1 MLSSYED
8 IILNE
13 TGMHLEMLGPGDKEK
28 LLEICRNIV
37 TNGDVVS
44 QIYSAFLYSAI
55 TDVSIMQS
63 AILDHYVMSETEGLG
78 YLQTVFRK

>member
-1 MLSSYED
+1 MIE
-8 IILNE
+8 
-13 TGMHLEMLGPGDKEK
+13 
-28 LLEICRNIV
+28 NISNTD

-63 AILDHYVMSETEGLG
+63 ATLDHYVMSETEGFGHML
-78 YLQTVFRK
+78 TVFEEIDR